1 MARKK
6 RPKQTEEAEE
16 IEKTVDP
23 YTGELVPVPEDAD
36 QFIEVVP
43 EETDD
48 RRGSNYILNE
58 ETSMDSYAADA
69 DADAVAEQ
77 AAHYTEDK
85 DIEEDFAER
94 QRLANGGR
102 EALLEEL
109 EEHNSLSPRIS
120 GGDIDAAW
128 QDANVAGEETVGG
141 SVSTPDQDVV
151 DELGEGAG
159 LTYKDDEPLDYDA
172 KVLDRD
178 RKRWELNPASA
189 LTQDDELENEL
200 DDEDEDD
207 ELDDEEDLEEDDEL
221 DEGEEDDELDED
233 FDDEELDELLELDVD
248 DEDEDLDA
256 LDAES
261 EDDEDDIIDGEL
273 DDREDE
279 ADRGV

>member
-1 MARKK
+1 MARDKK
-6 RPKQTEEAEE
+6 QHENEEAEE

-58 ETSMDSYAADA
+58 ETSMDSYAANA
-69 DADAVAEQ
+69 EADAVAEQ
-77 AAHYTEDK
+77 SAHYTEDD

-94 QRLANGGR
+94 QKLANGGR
-102 EALLEEL
+102 DILLEKL

-128 QDANVAGEETVGG
+128 QDANVAGDEAVGG

-151 DELGEGAG
+151 DELGEAAG
-159 LTYKDDEPLDYDA
+159 LKYEDDEPLDYDR
-172 KVLDRD
+172 KVLERD
-178 RKRWELNPASA
+178 RKRWELDPASA
-189 LTQDDELENEL
+189 LTQNDELENEQD
-200 DDEDEDD
+200 DDEDE
-207 ELDDEEDLEEDDEL
+207 
-221 DEGEEDDELDED
+221 ELDED
-233 FDDEELDELLELDVD
+233 GEFDEEDLDELLELDQ
-248 DEDEDLDA
+248 DEEEDDEDLDA
-256 LDAES
+256 PDAEA
-261 EDDEDDIIDGEL
+261 EDDEDDIIDAEF

-279 ADRGV
+279 NA